1 MNNTKKLVR
10 ICCLIGI
17 AIIAG
22 CAITGIH
29 CLLYFGYD
37 WAALA
42 ILCGIAAVIKL
53 VDKKGS
59 FERQR
64 ENNGHF

>member
-1 MNNTKKLVR
+1 MNNMLVR

-17 AIIAG
+17 AIVAG

-37 WAALA
+37 LAVLA
-42 ILCGIAAVIKL
+42 ILCGIAVVVKL
-53 VDKKGS
+53 VDKKDS
-59 FERQR
+59 FKRQR
-64 ENNGHF
+64 KNNEHF